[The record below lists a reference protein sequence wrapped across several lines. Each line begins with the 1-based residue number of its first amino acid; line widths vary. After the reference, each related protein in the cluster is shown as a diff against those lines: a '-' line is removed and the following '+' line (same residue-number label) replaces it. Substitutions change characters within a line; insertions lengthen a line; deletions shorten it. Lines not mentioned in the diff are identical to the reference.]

1 MRVLVTG
8 GAGFI
13 GSHLA
18 DRFLEEGFEVRILDS
33 LDPRV
38 HPHGKPGYIPE
49 KAEFIEGDVCDRET
63 LGFALRNIDVVCH
76 QAAYQ
81 DYMPDFSRFF
91 SVNAMGTALIY
102 ELIVGER
109 LPVKKVL
116 VASSQ
121 SVYGEGQ
128 YDCRKHVL
136 FQPAPRSRQ
145 QLERREWEVRCP
157 TCGEPAESRLLEEGY
172 ANPYNQYAVS
182 KLAEERAALGLG
194 WLHGIPTVAL
204 RYSIT
209 QGPRQSLF
217 NHYSGICRIFC
228 SRAMNSEPLMVYED
242 GRQTRDF
249 VHIKDVVDANMLV
262 LEKDEANFQA
272 YNVGSGIRTTVLEY
286 AEAVRSKLDSPVP
299 TKIDGEYRRGDNR
312 HTVSSV
318 AKLSG
323 LGWKPRHSLSRIL
336 DDYLAWIEE
345 IGGIP
350 SGIPDA
356 YSEMKRAEV
365 VLTTVQ
371 T

>member
-1 MRVLVTG
+1 MRILVTG

-13 GSHLA
+13 GSHLV
-18 DRFLEEGFEVRILDS
+18 DRFLEEGFRVRILDS

-38 HPHGKPGYIPE
+38 HPHDRPSYIPE
-49 KAEFIEGDVCDRET
+49 EAEFIKGDICDRET
-63 LGFALRNIDVVCH
+63 LRSALRHIDVVCH

-91 SVNAMGTALIY
+91 SVNAAGTALIY
-102 ELIVGER
+102 ELIVSER

-121 SVYGEGQ
+121 AVYGEGQ
-128 YDCRKHVL
+128 YRCRKHGF
-136 FQPAPRSRQ
+136 FQPAPRSREQ
-145 QLERREWEVRCP
+145 FERRAWEVSCP
-157 TCGEPAESRLLEEGY
+157 TCGDPSEPRLLEEEHT
-172 ANPYNQYAVS
+172 NPYNQYAVS

-209 QGPRQSLF
+209 QGPRQSPF

-228 SRAMNSEPLMVYED
+228 SRAMNDEPLIVYED

-249 VHIKDVVDANMLV
+249 VHVRDVIEANLLV

-272 YNVGSGIRTTVLEY
+272 FNVGRGIRTTVLEY
-286 AEAVRSKLDSPVP
+286 AEAVRSKLKSAVP
-299 TKIDGEYRRGDNR
+299 IEIPGEYRRGDNR
-312 HTVSSV
+312 HTVSSI
-318 AKLSG
+318 AKLRR
-323 LGWKPRHSLSRIL
+323 LGWKPRRSLSQIL
-336 DDYLAWIEE
+336 DDFLAWVEE

-350 SGIPDA
+350 ADIPDA
-356 YSEMKRAEV
+356 YSDMKRAGV
-365 VLTTVQ
+365 VLTTVG
-371 T
+371 

>member
-13 GSHLA
+13 GSHLV
-18 DRFLEEGFEVRILDS
+18 DGFLEEGFEVHILDS

-38 HPHGKPGYIPE
+38 HPHGKPDYIPE
-49 KAEFIEGDVCDRET
+49 KAEFIEGDVRDRET
-63 LGFALRNIDVVCH
+63 LRYALRNVDVVCH

-91 SVNAMGTALIY
+91 SVNAVGTALIY
-102 ELIVGER
+102 ELIVRER
-109 LPVKKVL
+109 LPVKKIL

-128 YDCRKHVL
+128 YDCPKHGF
-136 FQPAPRSRQ
+136 FQPAPRRRD
-145 QLERREWEVRCP
+145 QLEGGAWEVGCP
-157 TCGEPAESRLLEEGY
+157 ICGEPSEPRLLGEEHT
-172 ANPYNQYAVS
+172 NPYNQYAVS

-228 SRAMNSEPLMVYED
+228 SRAMNNEPLVVYED

-249 VHIKDVVDANMLV
+249 VHVQDAVDANMLV
-262 LEKDEANFQA
+262 LQKGEADFEA
-272 YNVGSGIRTTVLEY
+272 FNVGSGIGTTVLEY
-286 AEAVRSKLDSPVP
+286 AEAVRSKLGSAVP
-299 TKIDGEYRRGDNR
+299 LEIPGEYRCGDNR
-312 HTVSSV
+312 HSVSSIE
-318 AKLSG
+318 KLG
-323 LGWKPRHSLSRIL
+323 RLGWNPRRSLSQIL
-336 DDYLAWIEE
+336 DDYLSWIEH

-350 SGIPDA
+350 AGIADA
-356 YSEMKRAEV
+356 YTDMKRAGV
-365 VLTTVQ
+365 VLTSVR
-371 T
+371 